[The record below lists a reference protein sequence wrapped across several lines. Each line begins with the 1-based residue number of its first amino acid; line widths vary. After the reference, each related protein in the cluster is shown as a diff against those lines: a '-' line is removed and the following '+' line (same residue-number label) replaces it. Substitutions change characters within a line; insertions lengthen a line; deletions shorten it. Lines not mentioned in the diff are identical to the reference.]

1 MTAETTTKKG
11 LTGWHVLII
20 TAIAFG
26 IVFAVNITF
35 IVLSLETFTGE
46 DVPDAYDRGI
56 AYNDVLDERAAQAA
70 LGWTAALGAELTT
83 GTTAAIS
90 VDLTD
95 SEGAP
100 VTGAEVTILFRRTT
114 HDGEDTSVTL
124 SELNEGTYTAN
135 VELPGAGQWDV
146 RGHAERGANEAL
158 DFEDRLW
165 LE

>member
-1 MTAETTTKKG
+1 MTAAAKKG

-46 DVPDAYDRGI
+46 DVPDAYDQGL
-56 AYNDVLDERAAQAA
+56 AYNDVLEERAAQAA
-70 LGWTAALGAELTT
+70 LGWTAALSAEITT
-83 GTTAAIS
+83 GTTAA
-90 VDLTD
+90 VTVALADAD
-95 SEGAP
+95 GAP
-100 VTGAEVTILFRRTT
+100 VTGADVSVLFRRTT
-114 HDGEDTSVTL
+114 HDGEDTSLTL
-124 SELNEGTYTAN
+124 FETGDGTYTAAI
-135 VELPGAGQWDV
+135 ELPGAGLWEL
-146 RGHAERGANEAL
+146 RGQARRDEGERL